1 MYRFKFSFVSFC
13 KLPQAL
19 TTIQLEVN
27 YARLNSD
34 IRTSE
39 ATLHTDVQRELW
51 NVRKVVRPSIKN
63 FFIGN
68 LSSLVCDFSLKSFLR
83 SLDEGA
89 ILICFLATAFSH
101 KSNCSGFFFFSFPA
115 FTSLSAFLTNNFL
128 TLFQ

>member
-101 KSNCSGFFFFSFPA
+101 KSNCSGFFFFFFSRLH
-115 FTSLSAFLTNNFL
+115 FTFSLSNE
-128 TLFQ
+128 